1 MQDNTPSL
9 SGKTALVTGAARRI
23 GATIAE
29 TLHQAGMNVV
39 IHYRHSATEAET
51 LADTL
56 NTRRRDSAVTAQADL
71 LAPDGFPSLIKTAE
85 QWGGLD
91 LLVNNASSFYATPV
105 GEAEESHW
113 DELIGSNLKGPFFL
127 SQAAT
132 PSLTARQGQI
142 INIVDIHGYRPLARH
157 PIYSVAKAGLLM
169 LTRSLAGELAPAV
182 RVNGIAP
189 GAILWPEQPM
199 DAATQNTILDRI
211 PLARSGHPQDIANAV
226 LFLVRDGSYINGQVI
241 PVDGGRSA
249 VE

>member
-29 TLHQAGMNVV
+29 TLHDAGMNVV
-39 IHYRHSATEAET
+39 IHYRHSGDDANA
-51 LADTL
+51 LADRL
-56 NTRRRDSAVTAQADL
+56 NGRRSDSSITAQADL
-71 LAPDGFPSLIKTAE
+71 LAPEGFPSLIKTAE

-91 LLVNNASSFYATPV
+91 LLVNNASSFYPTPV
-105 GEAEESHW
+105 GEADEGHW

-132 PSLTARQGQI
+132 PSLQAREGQI

-157 PIYSVAKAGLLM
+157 PIYSMAKAGLMM
-169 LTRSLAGELAPAV
+169 LTRSLAGELAPSV

-189 GAILWPEQPM
+189 GAILWPEQNM
-199 DAATQNTILDRI
+199 DATTQETILDRI
-211 PLARSGHPQDIANAV
+211 PLARSGRPEDIANTV
-226 LFLVRDGSYINGQVI
+226 LFLVRDAPYINGQII